1 MITKKCLRTIIGGT
15 QYNYHL
21 QTTATSYG
29 SHLRVRAGGQDLY
42 VPTTVLT
49 VGTGLRVIG
58 ANGTTYKAVDLTP
71 HVWVDYKVY
80 YDSKPYVYPY
90 YWDYINI
97 HLWEAVTINNA
108 VYLQMES
115 SNNGWYDVSYLP
127 ANSTG
132 TAMKNSYRTY
142 STRFRIRINSWYS
155 SVYDVGYSTGTKN
168 IAIPEAQW
176 GV

>member
-42 VPTTVLT
+42 VPTSIITL
-49 VGTGLRVIG
+49 GTGLKLIG

-71 HVWVDYKVY
+71 HVWVDYKTS
-80 YDSKPYVYPY
+80 YDPKPYETPY
-90 YWDYINI
+90 YWEYIKI

-108 VYLQMES
+108 VYLQMEGS
-115 SNNGWYDVSYLP
+115 NGWYDVLYLS

-132 TAMKNSYRTY
+132 TAQRTTYRTW

-155 SVYDVGYSTGTKN
+155 SAYDVGYSTSTKN